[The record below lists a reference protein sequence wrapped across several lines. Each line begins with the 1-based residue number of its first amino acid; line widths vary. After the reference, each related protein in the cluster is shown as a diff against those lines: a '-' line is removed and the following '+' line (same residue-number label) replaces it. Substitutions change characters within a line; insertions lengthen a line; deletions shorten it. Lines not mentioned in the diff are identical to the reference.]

1 MEIYLASF
9 LLVFIWSFM
18 FVSHKKTLEY
28 EPIMDLLL
36 FRLAIFSLISL
47 TFILVYCLVK
57 KKKKIKDIINI
68 DNRAIIIISV
78 IALGEVYAMYLYTY
92 LLSKKDASWVTAIV
106 ESGIVIG
113 GLILSI
119 LLLKEKIN
127 LKRMLGIL
135 VIIIGLY
142 LVYYT

>member
-1 MEIYLASF
+1 
-9 LLVFIWSFM
+9 
-18 FVSHKKTLEY
+18 
-28 EPIMDLLL
+28 
-36 FRLAIFSLISL
+36 
-47 TFILVYCLVK
+47 LVK